1 MREIGIDP
9 EEPVVV
15 SGMLDHSPAAEAG
28 LKPNDVIL
36 THNGQSTTSA
46 GQLIDLAKISAP
58 AVFSVKRGDDII
70 ELIAT
75 PRKPMA
81 PNDQKTI
88 FGMGFR
94 RDASVISDQIVHP
107 GPWQQIVES
116 ASVMKKTLYL
126 VTSRS
131 SSIGIDQLAGPVGI
145 GKGYYEMLTSSSDGW
160 KLALAFTVL
169 FNINL
174 AIINML
180 PFPVLDGGHI
190 TLSLLELIAGRPVHA
205 KVLEII
211 QTGFVLVIFSL
222 FIYISS
228 KDIGSFIPGGKKT
241 SQEIKFGPA
250 K

>member
-1 MREIGIDP
+1 
-9 EEPVVV
+9 
-15 SGMLDHSPAAEAG
+15 
-28 LKPNDVIL
+28 
-36 THNGQSTTSA
+36 
-46 GQLIDLAKISAP
+46 
-58 AVFSVKRGDDII
+58 
-70 ELIAT
+70 
-75 PRKPMA
+75 
-81 PNDQKTI
+81 
-88 FGMGFR
+88 
-94 RDASVISDQIVHP
+94 
-107 GPWQQIVES
+107 
-116 ASVMKKTLYL
+116 L

-145 GKGYYEMLTSSSDGW
+145 GKGYYEMLTSSSNGW

-228 KDIGSFIPGGKKT
+228 KDIGSFIPGGKKAP
-241 SQEIKFGPA
+241 QEIKFEPA